1 MGGRVMSETIR
12 VPWEVGRA
20 VTSMPAAAK
29 AKPPRSSWLARKA
42 AQIRVDRADLEEK
55 LARVPHGQK
64 KRREQLQGAAAF
76 QALRLAW
83 AEDLATRPD
92 GWLHARASTL
102 EGDLGPAGVGYL
114 DAGLPRE
121 YSTDKRLLDQLGEL
135 ALVRFALE
143 GEEEP

>member
-1 MGGRVMSETIR
+1 MSETIR

-20 VTSMPAAAK
+20 VSSMPAAAK

-42 AQIRVDRADLEEK
+42 AQIRVDQADLEEK
-55 LARVPHGQK
+55 LERVPHGQK
-64 KRREQLQGAAAF
+64 KRREQLEGAAAF
-76 QALRLAW
+76 QARRLAW
-83 AEDLATRPD
+83 AEDLATKLD
-92 GWLHARASTL
+92 GWLRARAANL
-102 EGDLGPAGVGYL
+102 ERELGPAAVAYL
-114 DAGLPRE
+114 EAGLPRE